1 MSRRVLITG
10 AGGFVGS
17 HLAAGFLAAGD
28 SVIALDQ
35 AFDAPTALRLTHAQL
50 VEMAMSRE
58 TLAALPDVDL
68 VIHGAAITT
77 PPEELGL
84 SDAEHIAAN
93 LELLT
98 MCLEFA
104 VERRA
109 SDFVFISSSGVFSPE
124 DGNGIHLETTS
135 ATASI
140 AYALAKRQGEAATD
154 AANNAS
160 LRTLSVRLGPIYGP
174 HEAAR
179 DTRRIVSQIRRWLDR
194 AEAGE
199 PIVVA
204 MPDEHRDWTFAPDLA
219 SAMQTL
225 LGLEPKLSGVVHL
238 TSADIIS
245 NLELAQTIAT
255 IAGAAEVSSAPG
267 NATPRLPMASVR
279 IDMPSLIG
287 WTSLSAGLRQ
297 THETEVMA

>member
-17 HLAAGFLAAGD
+17 HLAEGFLAAGD
-28 SVIALDQ
+28 NVIALDQ
-35 AFDAPTALRLTHAQL
+35 AFDAPIAQRLKDAVL
-50 VEMAMSRE
+50 VETAMSRE
-58 TLAALPDVDL
+58 TLAGLPDVDL

-77 PPEELGL
+77 PPDELGL

-93 LELLT
+93 LDLLT
-98 MCLEFA
+98 MCLDFA

-109 SDFVFISSSGVFSPE
+109 SDFVCISSSGVFSPE
-124 DGNGIHLETTS
+124 DGNGIHLETTD

-154 AANNAS
+154 AANSAS
-160 LRTLSVRLGPIYGP
+160 MRTLSVRLGPIYGP
-174 HEAAR
+174 HETAR
-179 DTRRIVSQIRRWLDR
+179 RTRRIVSQIRRWLDL

-199 PIVVA
+199 PVVVA
-204 MPDEHRDWTFAPDLA
+204 IPDEHRDWTFAPDLA
-219 SAMQTL
+219 PAVRSL
-225 LGLEPKLSGVVHL
+225 LDIEPKLSGVIHL

-245 NLELAQTIAT
+245 NLELAQTIAS
-255 IAGAAEVSSAPG
+255 IAGAAEVISAPS

-287 WTSLSAGLRQ
+287 WTSLTAGLRQ

>member
-17 HLAAGFLAAGD
+17 HLAAGFVAAGD

-35 AFDAPTALRLTHAQL
+35 AFDAPTARRLKNADL
-50 VEMAMSRE
+50 VETAMSRE
-58 TLAALPDVDL
+58 ALAGLTDVDL

-77 PPEELGL
+77 PPDELGL

-93 LELLT
+93 LDLLT
-98 MCLEFA
+98 MCLDFA

-140 AYALAKRQGEAATD
+140 AYALAKRQGEAATE
-154 AANNAS
+154 AANSSS

-174 HEAAR
+174 HETAR
-179 DTRRIVSQIRRWLDR
+179 STRRIVSQIRRWLDL

-204 MPDEHRDWTFAPDLA
+204 MPGEHRDWTFAPDLA
-219 SAMQTL
+219 PAVRSL
-225 LGLEPKLSGVVHL
+225 LDIEPKLTGVVHL

-245 NLELAQTIAT
+245 NLELAQTIAA
-255 IAGAAEVSSAPG
+255 IAGTAEVISAPTS
-267 NATPRLPMASVR
+267 ATPRLPMASVR

-287 WTSLSAGLRQ
+287 WTSLTAGLRQ
-297 THETEVMA
+297 THETLVMA